1 MLNKFLMVTSVF
13 FILFLHFTLFASTE
27 RRIEKV
33 VVTQPQTVQKISL
46 QKVILK
52 KPEVKKVEQKKEVKK
67 VVKKVVK
74 QKVLKKVVKKTK
86 KKIVKKEIKKKED
99 NKKVVKKTTPK
110 VQPQVT
116 KKIIKPKKVEKMV
129 SVEELNVIKNKYLS
143 RLRSLIEDKKIYP
156 KSAKRLKQ
164 QGRVIV
170 SFLIT
175 KEGTF
180 KNISLKDSSKY
191 KKLNKAALELLNNIS
206 RFEPIPDELEK
217 NKWVIEIP
225 ISYKI
230 LRA

>member
-1 MLNKFLMVTSVF
+1 MVTSVF

-67 VVKKVVK
+67 VVK
-74 QKVLKKVVKKTK
+74 QKVFKKV
-86 KKIVKKEIKKKED
+86 VKKEIKKKED

-116 KKIIKPKKVEKMV
+116 KKIIKPKKIEKMV
-129 SVEELNVIKNKYLS
+129 SVEELNVIKNKYLN
-143 RLRSLIEDKKIYP
+143 RLRNLIEDKKIYP

>member
-1 MLNKFLMVTSVF
+1 MLTSVF
-13 FILFLHFTLFASTE
+13 LILFVHFTLFASTE

-33 VVTQPQTVQKISL
+33 VVNEPQMVQKISL

-67 VVKKVVK
+67 VVK
-74 QKVLKKVVKKTK
+74 QKVLKKVAKKAEK
-86 KKIVKKEIKKKED
+86 KVLKKEIKKKETIE
-99 NKKVVKKTTPK
+99 KVVEKTTPK
-110 VQPQVT
+110 TQPQVT
-116 KKIIKPKKVEKMV
+116 KKIVKPKKVEKMV
-129 SVEELNVIKNKYLS
+129 SVEELNVIKNKYLNK
-143 RLRSLIEDKKIYP
+143 LRNLIEDKKIYP
-156 KSAKRLKQ
+156 NSAKRLKQ

-175 KEGTF
+175 KEGNF

-206 RFEPIPDELEK
+206 KFEPIPDELGK

-225 ISYKI
+225 INYKI

>member
-1 MLNKFLMVTSVF
+1 MVTSVF
-13 FILFLHFTLFASTE
+13 FILFLHFTLFAYTE

-67 VVKKVVK
+67 VVK

-86 KKIVKKEIKKKED
+86 KKIVKKEIKKKVN

-129 SVEELNVIKNKYLS
+129 SVEELNVIKNKYLN

-180 KNISLKDSSKY
+180 KNISLKDSSKF

-225 ISYKI
+225 INYKI

>member
-1 MLNKFLMVTSVF
+1 MLNKFLMLTSVF
-13 FILFLHFTLFASTE
+13 LILFVHFTLFASTE

-33 VVTQPQTVQKISL
+33 VVNEPQMVQKISL

-52 KPEVKKVEQKKEVKK
+52 KPEIKKVEQKKEVKK
-67 VVKKVVK
+67 IVK
-74 QKVLKKVVKKTK
+74 QKVLKKVAKKAEK
-86 KKIVKKEIKKKED
+86 KVLKKEIKKKETIE
-99 NKKVVKKTTPK
+99 KVVEKTTTK
-110 VQPQVT
+110 TQPQVT
-116 KKIIKPKKVEKMV
+116 KKIVKPKKVEKMV
-129 SVEELNVIKNKYLS
+129 SVEELNVIKNKYLNK
-143 RLRSLIEDKKIYP
+143 LRNLIEDKKIYP
-156 KSAKRLKQ
+156 NSAKRLKQ

-206 RFEPIPDELEK
+206 KFEPIPDELGK

-225 ISYKI
+225 INYKI

>member
-67 VVKKVVK
+67 VVK

-86 KKIVKKEIKKKED
+86 KKIVKKEIKKKEN

-116 KKIIKPKKVEKMV
+116 KKIIKPKKIEKMV
-129 SVEELNVIKNKYLS
+129 SVEELNVIKNKYLN

>member
-1 MLNKFLMVTSVF
+1 MLTSVF
-13 FILFLHFTLFASTE
+13 LILFVHFTLFASTE

-33 VVTQPQTVQKISL
+33 VVNEPQMVQKISL

-67 VVKKVVK
+67 VVK
-74 QKVLKKVVKKTK
+74 QKVLKKVAKKAEK
-86 KKIVKKEIKKKED
+86 KVLKKEIKKKETIE
-99 NKKVVKKTTPK
+99 KVVEKTTPK
-110 VQPQVT
+110 TQPQVT
-116 KKIIKPKKVEKMV
+116 KKIVKPKKVEKMV
-129 SVEELNVIKNKYLS
+129 SIEELNVIKNKYLNK
-143 RLRSLIEDKKIYP
+143 LRNLIEDKKIYP
-156 KSAKRLKQ
+156 NSAKRLKQ

-175 KEGTF
+175 KEGNF

-206 RFEPIPDELEK
+206 KFEPIPDELGK

-225 ISYKI
+225 INYKI

>member
-1 MLNKFLMVTSVF
+1 MLNKFLMLTSVF
-13 FILFLHFTLFASTE
+13 LILFVHFTLFASTE

-33 VVTQPQTVQKISL
+33 VVNEPQMVQKISL

-67 VVKKVVK
+67 VVK
-74 QKVLKKVVKKTK
+74 QKVLKKVAKKAEK
-86 KKIVKKEIKKKED
+86 KVLKKEIKKKETIE
-99 NKKVVKKTTPK
+99 KVVEKTTPK
-110 VQPQVT
+110 TQPQVT
-116 KKIIKPKKVEKMV
+116 KKIVKPKKVEKMV
-129 SVEELNVIKNKYLS
+129 SVEELNVIKNKYLNK
-143 RLRSLIEDKKIYP
+143 LRNLIEDKKIYP
-156 KSAKRLKQ
+156 NSAKRLKQ

-175 KEGTF
+175 KEGNF

-206 RFEPIPDELEK
+206 KFEPIPDELGK

-225 ISYKI
+225 INYKI

>member
-1 MLNKFLMVTSVF
+1 MLNKFLMLTSVF
-13 FILFLHFTLFASTE
+13 LILFVHFTLFASTE
-27 RRIEKV
+27 RRIEKAV
-33 VVTQPQTVQKISL
+33 VNEPQMVQKISL

-67 VVKKVVK
+67 VVK
-74 QKVLKKVVKKTK
+74 QKVIKKVAKKAEK
-86 KKIVKKEIKKKED
+86 KVLKKEIKKKETIE
-99 NKKVVKKTTPK
+99 KVVEKTTPK
-110 VQPQVT
+110 TQPQVT
-116 KKIIKPKKVEKMV
+116 KKIVKPKKVEKMV
-129 SVEELNVIKNKYLS
+129 SVEELNVIKNKYLNK
-143 RLRSLIEDKKIYP
+143 LRNLIEDKKIYP
-156 KSAKRLKQ
+156 NSAKRLKQ

-175 KEGTF
+175 KEGNF

-206 RFEPIPDELEK
+206 KFEPIPDELGK

-225 ISYKI
+225 INYKI

>member
-67 VVKKVVK
+67 VVK

-86 KKIVKKEIKKKED
+86 KKIVKKEIKKKEN

-129 SVEELNVIKNKYLS
+129 SVEELNVIKNKYLN
-143 RLRSLIEDKKIYP
+143 RLRNLIEDKKIYP

>member
-1 MLNKFLMVTSVF
+1 MLNKFLMVTSSF
-13 FILFLHFTLFASTE
+13 FILFVHFTLFASTE

-33 VVTQPQTVQKISL
+33 VVTQPQMVQKISL

-67 VVKKVVK
+67 VVK
-74 QKVLKKVVKKTK
+74 QKVLKKVVKKAK
-86 KKIVKKEIKKKED
+86 KKVLKKEIKKKKEIE
-99 NKKVVKKTTPK
+99 KVVKKTTPK

-116 KKIIKPKKVEKMV
+116 KKITKPKKIEKMV
-129 SVEELNVIKNKYLS
+129 SVEEINVIKNKYLN
-143 RLRSLIEDKKIYP
+143 RLRNLIEDKKIYP
-156 KSAKRLKQ
+156 NSAKRLKQ

-180 KNISLKDSSKY
+180 KNISLKDSSKF

-225 ISYKI
+225 INYKI